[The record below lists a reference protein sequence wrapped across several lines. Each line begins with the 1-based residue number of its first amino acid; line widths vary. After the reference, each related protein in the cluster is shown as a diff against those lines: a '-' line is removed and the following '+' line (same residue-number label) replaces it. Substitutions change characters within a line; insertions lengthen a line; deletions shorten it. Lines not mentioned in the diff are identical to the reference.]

1 MIMVYCKLQYTAI
14 LAPPIRLSSTLVATR
29 EDVMLTQA
37 ERGELKRY
45 IADIL
50 NDTRLPPYLK
60 VNRLAELLEDQL
72 IERELGIP
80 AFEEPTS
87 PMLPPTRPPARK
99 QPAHQAPAKRKSAN
113 STRASTRKKG

>member
-1 MIMVYCKLQYTAI
+1 
-14 LAPPIRLSSTLVATR
+14 
-29 EDVMLTQA
+29 MLTQA

-50 NDTRLPPYLK
+50 NDTGLPPYLK

-72 IERELGIP
+72 IERGLGIP

-87 PMLPPTRPPARK
+87 LMLPPARPPARK
-99 QPAHQAPAKRKSAN
+99 RPAHPAPAKRKNAK
-113 STRASTRKKG
+113 STRASARQKG

>member
-1 MIMVYCKLQYTAI
+1 
-14 LAPPIRLSSTLVATR
+14 
-29 EDVMLTQA
+29 MLTQA

-50 NDTRLPPYLK
+50 NDTGLPPYLK

-72 IERELGIP
+72 IERGLGIP

-87 PMLPPTRPPARK
+87 PMLPPARK
-99 QPAHQAPAKRKSAN
+99 RPAHQAPAKRNNAK
-113 STRASTRKKG
+113 STRASARKKG